1 MRSTWLWVD
10 LARLPGGRRAVRVL
24 FRIGWS
30 FALPR
35 SSRSA
40 MPAAV
45 ASTPPAP
52 RAGPAW
58 AWALAV
64 PVGMGL
70 AVLAVRAGLGGFG
83 QLQGSTEAWLVAH
96 VQRVLLAGDYAAAT
110 SVSMIPNTTWNSLYP
125 ALVVGLCRLLGAAP
139 VVVGQALSAAAL
151 GLALVALARCWGAA
165 GGLVVGLAGALG
177 LLFPPVVISAGMARY
192 DLLALALVL
201 TVAWAVITALERRSL
216 LAWGAAGLLAGL
228 SFHSREFMLAPALG
242 ALGVGWALA
251 ALAAWRAPGGAGRL
265 RHPGLALA
273 CSWVGL
279 ALGVLPLPLAL
290 GLDPLSGLHALSSY
304 SLHNRFGAQ
313 RSVPELLYLDRFGV
327 AFAVGALGFLAA
339 LIRPGRPGG
348 RRAALVILGV
358 LLPFGA
364 FLFSR
369 QQSPQYYL
377 LAHALLLSGAAGLVG
392 LLPWR
397 WARPL
402 VLVVLVAPVAPWA
415 GGLIVDGLD
424 PARSTAGRLH
434 TEAWPA
440 EPGEP
445 SRVMAWGLERAAGQP
460 LIVVSGAVENI
471 DALARIEHGRPV
483 AFLFREWLER
493 IDEAVVLCDAQDV
506 LVLSVEGRDQPTHT
520 IRGGMRMDRLET
532 ANLVA
537 ELWVVPGQQ
546 APPTREPRCAR
557 GAQIRGACLQQAWLQ
572 GGDEALIHRIL
583 TQHERFGGLQGWR
596 SMWW

>member
-1 MRSTWLWVD
+1 
-10 LARLPGGRRAVRVL
+10 
-24 FRIGWS
+24 
-30 FALPR
+30 
-35 SSRSA
+35 
-40 MPAAV
+40 MPAHAE
-45 ASTPPAP
+45 ASARPQS
-52 RAGPAW
+52 RIPAW

-64 PVGMGL
+64 PVTMGV
-70 AVLAVRAGLGGFG
+70 AVLALRAGLGGFG

-125 ALVVGLCRLLGAAP
+125 ALVVGLCRVLGAAP

-151 GLALVALARCWGAA
+151 GLAMVALARCWSSA

-177 LLFPPVVISAGMARY
+177 LLFPPVVITAGMARY

-228 SFHSREFMLAPALG
+228 AFHGREFMLAPALG
-242 ALGVGWALA
+242 ALLVGLLLA
-251 ALAAWRAPGGAGRL
+251 ALAAWRAESGLRRL
-265 RHPGLALA
+265 RHVGLALVCLLA
-273 CSWVGL
+273 GL
-279 ALGVLPLPLAL
+279 ALGVLPLPLLL
-290 GLDPLSGLHALSSY
+290 GLDPLSGFHALTDY

-313 RSVPELLYLDRFGV
+313 RSVPDLLYLDRFGW
-327 AFAVGALGFLAA
+327 AFGVGALGFLAA
-339 LIRPGRPGG
+339 LIRPGRAGG
-348 RRAALVILGV
+348 RRAVLVILGV

-397 WARPL
+397 WARPI
-402 VLVVLVAPVAPWA
+402 VLVALAAPVAPWTA
-415 GGLIVDGLD
+415 SLIVDGLD
-424 PARSTAGRLH
+424 PDRSTAGRLH

-440 EPGEP
+440 EVGEP

-471 DALARIEHGRPV
+471 DALARIEHDRPV
-483 AFLFREWLER
+483 AFLFREWLDR
-493 IDEAVVLCDAQDV
+493 IDEAVVLCDARDV
-506 LVLSVEGRDQPTHT
+506 LVLSVEGIHQQPNTVP
-520 IRGGMRMDRLET
+520 GGMRMDRLET
-532 ANLVA
+532 PNLVA

-572 GGDEALIHRIL
+572 GGDEALVHRIV
-583 TQHERFGGLQGWR
+583 TQHDRFGGLQGWR